1 MLPKH
6 PCRMQHQK
14 MTRYMALSNVLLLNE
29 KVQYL
34 AVANVVGEIVEILY
48 NNRLQNNNILS
59 KEKLSDDL
67 HKISFSTSMLTFENI
82 RLMVLDM
89 SGSKAIV
96 VNLAEDTIIV
106 GMSKESLL
114 SDVANI
120 FRHISEEIDSS

>member
-1 MLPKH
+1 
-6 PCRMQHQK
+6 MQHQK

-34 AVANVVGEIVEILY
+34 AVANVVGEIVEIFY
-48 NNRLQNNNILS
+48 NNRLQNNNVLS

-67 HKISFSTSMLTFENI
+67 HKISFSTSMLTFENLG
-82 RLMVLDM
+82 LMVLDL